1 MGKEINFNKEIY
13 AVIIECI
20 TGKSDDQS
28 KQKLELWLNE
38 SEENRNFFDQV
49 KDIWQTAAIGQNKE
63 QFDPDQAWERVKM
76 RMHTLNTATIEP
88 KAENRWVVQL
98 LKIAAVFIIAFFIG
112 KYSDFF
118 QNKKA
123 GEDLNKI
130 SNWNKMGNF
139 IEVRAPKGSKAEVV
153 LFDGTRVK
161 LNANSSLKYSKQYN
175 INNREVYL
183 VGEAYFQV
191 AKNKKIPFI
200 VKTSDVNIRA
210 VGTAF
215 NVKAYPEEKKIETT
229 LVNGVVEIRINNAK
243 IGKNAKL
250 TLKPNQ
256 VAEFIK
262 GTEDLGIS
270 NPNTTTSQKFAEKKD
285 EAPHI
290 VVIQHIDPEIYTS
303 WKDKQWIIEHEELGD
318 LAIQLERRYDVAI
331 SFKNESLK
339 GYKITGKLNDET
351 LQQVLDAIKLTVP
364 IAYDINHKQVTIIE
378 NKSQKDSYQNIMRN
392 N

>member
-1 MGKEINFNKEIY
+1 MGKEINFSKEIY

-20 TGKSDDQS
+20 TGKSDVQS

-38 SEENRNFFDQV
+38 SEENREIFDQI
-49 KDIWQTAAIGQNKE
+49 KDIWQTAALSQNKE
-63 QFDPDQAWERVKM
+63 QFNPDEAWERV
-76 RMHTLNTATIEP
+76 RNRIRALNTTKIEP
-88 KAENRWVVQL
+88 KVENRWAVQL
-98 LKIAAVFIIAFFIG
+98 LKIAAVFVIAFFIG
-112 KYSDFF
+112 KYSGIF
-118 QNKKA
+118 QNPKA
-123 GEDLNKI
+123 GEGLNEI
-130 SNWNKMGNF
+130 SNWNKKGNF
-139 IEVRAPKGSKAEVV
+139 IEVRAPKGSKAEIV
-153 LFDGTRVK
+153 LFDGTRVN

-183 VGEAYFQV
+183 EGEAYFQV

-229 LVNGVVEIRINNAK
+229 LVNGIVEIRINKAK
-243 IGKNAKL
+243 IGEDAKL

-262 GTEDLGIS
+262 GTENLGIS
-270 NPNTTTSQKFAEKKD
+270 NRTMATASKITEKKE

-290 VVIQHIDPEIYTS
+290 IVIQNIDPVVYTS
-303 WKDKQWIIEHEELGD
+303 WKDKKWIIEHESLGD
-318 LAIQLERRYDVAI
+318 LSIQLERRYDVCI
-331 SFKNESLK
+331 KFKCESIK
-339 GYKITGKLNDET
+339 NYKVTGKLNDET

-364 IAYDINHKQVTIIE
+364 IDYDINHKQVVIAE
-378 NKSQKDSYQNIMRN
+378 NKKMKENYKNILQE
-392 N
+392 